1 MSLRPGWGVRPFPVG
16 YLCEWAS
23 KRRPFFPLAGRLCGS
38 QHQSQQTGCLL
49 SYGPNQ
55 HASHARAAHFV
66 DRIIKGMNPADLPVE
81 LPGVVELAVNRKTAK
96 ALDIKIPNS
105 RPSF

>member
-1 MSLRPGWGVRPFPVG
+1 
-16 YLCEWAS
+16 
-23 KRRPFFPLAGRLCGS
+23 
-38 QHQSQQTGCLL
+38 
-49 SYGPNQ
+49 
-55 HASHARAAHFV
+55 V